1 MYIKTV
7 QYNHVLRNGAFM
19 FNLTSGGFM
28 TDSEKL
34 KIALI
39 LLSKANRVRYEEIIK
54 LMEEQAKRK

>member
-1 MYIKTV
+1 
-7 QYNHVLRNGAFM
+7 M
-19 FNLTSGGFM
+19 FNLTLGGFM

>member
-1 MYIKTV
+1 
-7 QYNHVLRNGAFM
+7 
-19 FNLTSGGFM
+19 M